1 MCDSMDRIRISS
13 GEFDLGDRAVRKRL
27 TASATPTKNRRANIC
42 GIVWMNPQHI
52 ETTPQT
58 HTAPVRKKAG
68 GILARMNPAGIC
80 IPTYPIKRK
89 RTALL

>member
-1 MCDSMDRIRISS
+1 
-13 GEFDLGDRAVRKRL
+13 
-27 TASATPTKNRRANIC
+27 
-42 GIVWMNPQHI
+42 MNPQHI

-58 HTAPVRKKAG
+58 HTAPVRKKVG
-68 GILARMNPAGIC
+68 GILAKMNPAGIC